1 MRTVYYLF
9 LASLMLLSSCGKKSF
24 ADEILKMQS
33 RPIDLKA
40 CKDAVYLENG
50 VEADFCDEDSVY
62 KLILYI
68 DSASCSPCFV
78 SHMYDYKKTVEY
90 FDSAGIRTLFVFEP
104 SQNKVKDVISSLEQQ
119 SFPLLSLVVRDGG
132 FASATPQLPASSL
145 LHSFLLNEKNEVVV
159 VGNPVRNEKV
169 RELMLNTMNNQ
180 KKSRSILTDEL

>member
-90 FDSAGIRTLFVFEP
+90 FDSAGIRTLFVFKPTQKRMEEVTIALRQFAYPTKAIVVSNGNFSAHNSHIP
-104 SQNKVKDVISSLEQQ
+104 S
-119 SFPLLSLVVRDGG
+119 
-132 FASATPQLPASSL
+132 SAL
-145 LHSFLLNEKNEVVV
+145 LHSFLLNSANAVTI
-159 VGNPVRNEKV
+159 VGKPLRNEKLK
-169 RELMLNTMNNQ
+169 ELMLNN
-180 KKSRSILTDEL
+180 IE